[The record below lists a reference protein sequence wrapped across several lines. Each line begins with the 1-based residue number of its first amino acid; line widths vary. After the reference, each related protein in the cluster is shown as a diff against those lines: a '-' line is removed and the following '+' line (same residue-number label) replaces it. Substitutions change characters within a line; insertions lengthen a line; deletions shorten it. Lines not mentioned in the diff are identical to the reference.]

1 MSTEIIQDTLV
12 NREIFMDYINKNE
25 GVMVLKFGAD
35 WCGPCQRVK
44 EDIYK
49 LFNMTPENVTCFDI
63 NVDNCS
69 DLYFY
74 LKRRK
79 QINGIPAILV
89 YHKDNK
95 SFAPNISLSGANI
108 VEITSIFNVINKMG
122 STLLL

>member
-1 MSTEIIQDTLV
+1 MPAEIIQDTLI
-12 NREIFMDYINKNE
+12 NRDIFMDYINKND

-35 WCGPCQRVK
+35 WCGPCKRV
-44 EDIYK
+44 ETDLHK
-49 LFNMTPENVTCFDI
+49 LFNNTPESVTCFNI

-74 LKRRK
+74 LKKKK

-95 SFAPNISLSGANI
+95 SFAPDISQAGANI
-108 VEITSIFNVINKMG
+108 VEIKAIFKIINKMG
-122 STLLL
+122 HNLLS